1 MFTLKKIWNALNHAG
16 KPWQIAMAV
25 ALGMLVGFTPLLSLH
40 NIIVLF
46 AVFIFNIHLSIF
58 ILAVSFFGMLGL
70 ILDPFFA
77 YLGKSILLSQG
88 YEGLF
93 TTWFNNPIG
102 HLTYFNNTITMGS
115 FVISLLVF
123 SLVYKVTSVLI
134 TKYRVVI
141 AVKLKNIPILNK
153 IDFFQ
158 QEEIKEVKTVRV
170 LGVIALLII
179 IGLVSLFI
187 LFFLDNIIKSNIETA
202 INKSS
207 NKIVKIGNLSTSFL
221 NSSVSLENLMVQDK
235 NDKSNNTNIK
245 SIVLDINLG
254 QLVFEKVIIDN
265 LKIDGISFPSKVV
278 LKDTKPV
285 TSSKKVIVEKNT
297 NTNENMKSKSDLSAL
312 KDLNNLKVEEGFDKE
327 VKRQFDKYK
336 KYYEQVKP
344 LFNKESEIVKNRDDG
359 KFIYYTLQSNLPD
372 LLIRKGT
379 FSIIKDDTLV
389 KGSFKDFTTNQFLY
403 KKPFV
408 ILIDTKTEKL
418 DNILLKASFLETK
431 DIKEDTLNIK
441 VNGFKLK
448 EITEKSVSIN
458 NTKLN
463 SVLDLKI
470 IDQDVISGFQSIKVI
485 STDIAFPA
493 SNKYIVLLN
502 KSLVQTKGITGDITF
517 YGSLNSPK
525 FKIKSNL
532 DKILKTKVKGVLK
545 SQKNVI
551 KDEIKTKVKEKLK
564 NKLKG
569 ILGF

>member
-16 KPWQIAMAV
+16 KPWQIAVAV

-58 ILAVSFFGMLGL
+58 LLAVSFFGMLGL
-70 ILDPFFA
+70 LLDPFFT

-88 YEGLF
+88 YEELF
-93 TTWFNNPIG
+93 TTWFNNPVG

-115 FVISLLVF
+115 FVISLLFF
-123 SLVYKVTSVLI
+123 SLVYKTTSVLI
-134 TKYRVVI
+134 SKYREVI

-158 QEEIKEVKTVRV
+158 KEEIKEVKIVRV
-170 LGVIALLII
+170 LGIVALFIV
-179 IGLVSLFI
+179 IGLISLFT

-235 NDKSNNTNIK
+235 QDKKNSTLIK
-245 SIVLDINLG
+245 SIVFDFNLG
-254 QLVFEKVIIDN
+254 QLVFEKVIIEN
-265 LKIDGISFPSKVV
+265 LKIDGISFPSKVAM
-278 LKDTKPV
+278 KDSNTAP
-285 TSSKKVIVEKNT
+285 SSKEVIVTKKEKI
-297 NTNENMKSKSDLSAL
+297 KSKSDLTAL
-312 KDLNNLKVEEGFDKE
+312 KDLNNLKVEEDFDKE
-327 VKRQFDKYK
+327 IKRQFEKYK
-336 KYYEQVKP
+336 KYYQQVKP
-344 LFNKESEIVKNRDDG
+344 LFNKENKIVKNRDDG

-379 FSIIKDDTLV
+379 FSITKDDTSI

-418 DNILLKASFLETK
+418 DNILLNASFLETK

-441 VNGFKLK
+441 VNGF
-448 EITEKSVSIN
+448 EINELQEKTVNIN

-463 SVLDLKI
+463 SILDLKI
-470 IDQDVISGFQSIKVI
+470 IDQNEISGFQSIKI
-485 STDIAFPA
+485 LSTDIAFPA
-493 SNKYIVLLN
+493 SNKYIALLN
-502 KSLVQTKGITGDITF
+502 KSLIQTKGITGDITIS
-517 YGSLNSPK
+517 GSLDNPK
-525 FKIKSNL
+525 FKINSNA
-532 DKILKTKVKGVLK
+532 DKILKVKVKNILK
-545 SQKNVI
+545 SQKSAI